1 MEIEYEVTRTSTT
14 TTREI
19 VMEGGTSTKTVTM
32 SGWGGGAG
40 GSLVMEKVCI
50 LGLILF
56 FSVTSAGCSTLRI
69 GSSASVW
76 GKLVDS
82 VVPNLKSNLAHL
94 V

>member
-32 SGWGGGAG
+32 SGGGGGG

-50 LGLILF
+50 LGLIPLF
-56 FSVTSAGCSTLRI
+56 GNTCNMFSYLRM
-69 GSSASVW
+69 SSF
-76 GKLVDS
+76 GK
-82 VVPNLKSNLAHL
+82 
-94 V
+94 